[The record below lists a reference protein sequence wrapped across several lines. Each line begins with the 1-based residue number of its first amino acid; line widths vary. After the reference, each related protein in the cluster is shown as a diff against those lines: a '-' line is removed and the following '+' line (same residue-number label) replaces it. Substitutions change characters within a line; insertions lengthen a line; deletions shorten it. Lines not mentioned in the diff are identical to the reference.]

1 MSGSQLQLSKWGE
14 GFIDYVLN
22 EFDARCPPRQILHA
36 LHSSGYTHIQ
46 FPAIEEC
53 LQHYGRIPYQN
64 RPTNAAIWQSAQSVA
79 PAPSTQQIRATT
91 FTPSPAVQANTFQT
105 HDPNAQQTP
114 RVTFTPPAVVQANT
128 SQTHHSNNQQT
139 PRVTFTPPAVVQA
152 NVSQV
157 HHSYAQQT
165 SRDTLT
171 PPAVIQANISQT
183 HHSNTQQTPRV
194 TFTPPA
200 VVQANVSQ
208 THHSYAQET
217 PRDTFTPPAVVQAN
231 ISQMHLS
238 NTKQTPRDKRGK
250 MSSSRLSEF
259 FVDYVLNEFDARCS
273 PREILNALHSF
284 GFTQI
289 QFPAILGCLQHYGRI
304 PYEYKP
310 TNAAIWQS
318 AQSIAPAPSTQQ
330 IRVTFTPPPAVQG
343 NTSQTH
349 HPIAQQ
355 TARVT
360 FTPPAVVQANISQ
373 THHSN
378 APQTPRV
385 TFTPPPAIQ
394 ANISQTHHLNAQK
407 TTHHSNAQKTPRV
420 TFTPPAVVQ
429 ANVSQTHHS
438 NAQQTPRNT
447 FTPPAVVQGNIS
459 QMHHSN
465 TQKTPRD
472 TFSPPAVVQGN
483 ISQMHHSNTQETPGD
498 TCAPLAAVQA
508 NTPQM
513 HHPSTPQTR
522 DNFTPPPADV
532 QARNLHW
539 DAQADK
545 FSLAAY
551 RAGRGLGQI
560 KAQLCRQGYLVTS
573 PEVAASLIS
582 QGVEQNLRSWVNN
595 APPFHWNFQTQTMS
609 GTMALDA
616 HSKVETVVSLSP
628 LFFTQNRS
636 TQTSDLQIYTVV
648 KSTHQEGDVE
658 IGPAEGGFP

>member
-36 LHSSGYTHIQ
+36 LHSFGFTHIQ
-46 FPAIEEC
+46 FPAIVEC

-64 RPTNAAIWQSAQSVA
+64 RPTNAAIWQSAQSVP
-79 PAPSTQQIRATT
+79 PAPSTQQIRVTT
-91 FTPSPAVQANTFQT
+91 FTPSPAVQGNTFQT
-105 HDPNAQQTP
+105 HYPNAQQTP
-114 RVTFTPPAVVQANT
+114 RVTFTPPAVVQANI

-152 NVSQV
+152 NVSQA
-157 HHSYAQQT
+157 HHPYAQQT
-165 SRDTLT
+165 SRDTFT
-171 PPAVIQANISQT
+171 PPAVVQANISQK

-200 VVQANVSQ
+200 VVQANISQ
-208 THHSYAQET
+208 THHSYAQKT
-217 PRDTFTPPAVVQAN
+217 PRDTFTPPAVVQGNISQMHLSNTQKTPRDIFSPPAVVQAN

-238 NTKQTPRDKRGK
+238 NTQQTPRDKRGK

-259 FVDYVLNEFDARCS
+259 FIDYVLNEFDARCS
-273 PREILNALHSF
+273 PRQILNALHSF

-289 QFPAILGCLQHYGRI
+289 QFPAIVGCLQHYGRI

-318 AQSIAPAPSTQQ
+318 AQSISPAPSTQQ

-349 HPIAQQ
+349 HPIAHQ
-355 TARVT
+355 TA
-360 FTPPAVVQANISQ
+360 
-373 THHSN
+373 
-378 APQTPRV
+378 
-385 TFTPPPAIQ
+385 
-394 ANISQTHHLNAQK
+394 
-407 TTHHSNAQKTPRV
+407 RV

-438 NAQQTPRNT
+438 NAPQTPRIT
-447 FTPPAVVQGNIS
+447 FTPPPAVQGNIS
-459 QMHHSN
+459 QMHRSN

-472 TFSPPAVVQGN
+472 TFSPQAIVQGN

-498 TCAPLAAVQA
+498 TCAPLATVQA

-532 QARNLHW
+532 QARNVHW

-560 KAQLCRQGYLVTS
+560 KAQLCRHGYLVTS
-573 PEVAASLIS
+573 PEVASSLVS
-582 QGVEQNLRSWVNN
+582 QGEERNLRSWVNN
-595 APPFHWNFQTQTMS
+595 APPFYWNFQTQTTS
-609 GTMALDA
+609 GTLALDA

-628 LFFTQNRS
+628 LFFTQDRS

-658 IGPAEGGFP
+658 IGLAEGGFP